1 MTQEKKIKEANMS
14 LTLELLEFFKKFRDE
29 AVASHTQKIVEM
41 CEGKRKYYPKY
52 IVDELIEGIKSLQK
66 QSVTFC
72 PSCNCVTHTVEGKCG
87 KCGVPKQSADEK
99 LHKLL
104 KKV

>member
-41 CEGKRKYYPKY
+41 CEGMKVESDNMKHDLHCKCDFEKNT
-52 IVDELIEGIKSLQK
+52 IIDDIIEGIKKIHLTK
-66 QSVTFC
+66 
-72 PSCNCVTHTVEGKCG
+72 
-87 KCGVPKQSADEK
+87 
-99 LHKLL
+99 
-104 KKV
+104 